1 MVKRKLVFN
10 LSLIGDAVE
19 MEKMNKRL
27 VKVNKGHT
35 DECKQ
40 LLTLMG
46 IPYVEVGWLFLH

>member
-1 MVKRKLVFN
+1 MVTQKLVFN
-10 LSLIGDAVE
+10 LSPIGDAVE

-46 IPYVEVGWLFLH
+46 LPYVEVGWPFLH

>member
-1 MVKRKLVFN
+1 
-10 LSLIGDAVE
+10 

-27 VKVNKGHT
+27 VKVNKVHT

-46 IPYVEVGWLFLH
+46 IPYVEVGWLFIWIDYF

>member
-1 MVKRKLVFN
+1 
-10 LSLIGDAVE
+10 

-46 IPYVEVGWLFLH
+46 IPYVEVGLLFLHW